1 MNINIFHFS
10 DLSSAA
16 FTLPMQTIDV
26 WFFKTEDFPP
36 DAQDTQILSTEER
49 NRIAVRGLG
58 HLPRISFNLSHSE
71 EQIAFAF
78 SFSSPVGI
86 DIEKIRENARS
97 SHLVHRFFH
106 PDEELRFAHL
116 PEWEST
122 QLFFRYWTIREA
134 FLKGIGTGFT
144 ISADSFRIDEIDS
157 DSGLY
162 QLTKYPLWR
171 VQALPAPDKYF

>member
-1 MNINIFHFS
+1 MLRTGTHGKLYL
-10 DLSSAA
+10 DY
-16 FTLPMQTIDV
+16 
-26 WFFKTEDFPP
+26 
-36 DAQDTQILSTEER
+36 DALT
-49 NRIAVRGLG
+49 ARGLG
-58 HLPRISFNLSHSE
+58 HLPRLSFNLSHSE
-71 EQIAFAF
+71 EQITFAF

-171 VQALPAPDKYF
+171 VQALPAPDKYFCSVAYCVQNPL

>member
-1 MNINIFHFS
+1 MKGLLVDGVYRVLAWVVSVMLPPMAIFFP
-10 DLSSAA
+10 L
-16 FTLPMQTIDV
+16 FTLL
-26 WFFKTEDFPP
+26 ED
-36 DAQDTQILSTEER
+36 
-49 NRIAVRGLG
+49 LG
-58 HLPRISFNLSHSE
+58 YLPRLSFNLSHSE

-116 PEWEST
+116 PELEST

-171 VQALPAPDKYF
+171 VQTLPAPDKYFCSVAYCIQNPL